1 MQIPTIHINGTSRER
16 LLEGLVAANDALLKA
31 QQAVAETAPN
41 ARDYYPQGPD
51 AIRAAEREHYSRLT
65 RIINVRQELEEIA
78 EAICDAE
85 VRR

>member
-16 LLEGLVAANDALLKA
+16 LLEGLVAAIDALLKA